1 MLKKTTPK
9 WLIQTDNELL
19 DAFVDNPYECP
30 IVIDR
35 HGIVRFMSHHNTKIY
50 GMTPDEAIGRHITE
64 VNKNSRMQEVL
75 KTGKAEIGK
84 TMVLGNRQQIVAR
97 IPLKDHRGDVIGVLG
112 KLMFHQTD
120 KIKDL
125 YRRLEVLEERVKYYR
140 SEATTF
146 ESGRHAWDQII
157 GESEVMKY
165 AKKCALQATSTNAPV
180 LITGES
186 GTGKELFAYA
196 IYQNSRRADGPFIKV
211 NCAAIPHE
219 LIESEIFGYEGGAFT
234 GAKTR
239 GKPGKFELADR
250 GTIFLD
256 EIGDMPLNMQSKLLR
271 VLQEHEVERVGGT
284 KSISLDFRVIAATN
298 QDLSK
303 MLKKGTF
310 RKDLF
315 YRLNIFHVRVP
326 NLEEMQED
334 IPRLAYYFVSELR
347 GKKRRTPNRISPD
360 AMVFIKRYP
369 WPGNVRELRN
379 TVERA
384 MHISEGNQIT
394 IDDLP
399 NRIREFY
406 KDTGFIAGDLG
417 LLRHIVENAEKRAII
432 EALRLSGGNK
442 ARAAKMLGIHRTG
455 LYQKLKRYQLP
466 V

>member
-1 MLKKTTPK
+1 
-9 WLIQTDNELL
+9 
-19 DAFVDNPYECP
+19 
-30 IVIDR
+30 
-35 HGIVRFMSHHNTKIY
+35 
-50 GMTPDEAIGRHITE
+50 
-64 VNKNSRMQEVL
+64 
-75 KTGKAEIGK
+75 
-84 TMVLGNRQQIVAR
+84 
-97 IPLKDHRGDVIGVLG
+97 
-112 KLMFHQTD
+112 
-120 KIKDL
+120 
-125 YRRLEVLEERVKYYR
+125 
-140 SEATTF
+140 
-146 ESGRHAWDQII
+146 
-157 GESEVMKY
+157 
-165 AKKCALQATSTNAPV
+165 
-180 LITGES
+180 
-186 GTGKELFAYA
+186 
-196 IYQNSRRADGPFIKV
+196 
-211 NCAAIPHE
+211 
-219 LIESEIFGYEGGAFT
+219 
-234 GAKTR
+234 
-239 GKPGKFELADR
+239 
-250 GTIFLD
+250 
-256 EIGDMPLNMQSKLLR
+256 
-271 VLQEHEVERVGGT
+271 
-284 KSISLDFRVIAATN
+284 
-298 QDLSK
+298 